1 MSDDK
6 AVTTIRVPKS
16 LQGRYNDLPKKYW
29 LNFPDFCR
37 EAIREK
43 LTQEERLR
51 TWVVEDATED
61 GPPCTP
67 RESVDKDKPR

>member
-1 MSDDK
+1 MTNDK

-16 LQGRYNDLPKKYW
+16 LQGRYDDFPKKYW

-43 LTQEERLR
+43 LTREELRDLREIVEREEPGPLRSSQE
-51 TWVVEDATED
+51 
-61 GPPCTP
+61 
-67 RESVDKDKPR
+67 KPSS

>member
-1 MSDDK
+1 MTNDK

-16 LQGRYNDLPKKYW
+16 LQGRYDDLPKKYW

-43 LTQEERLR
+43 LTREELRDLREIVEREEPGPLRSSQE
-51 TWVVEDATED
+51 
-61 GPPCTP
+61 
-67 RESVDKDKPR
+67 KPSS

>member
-1 MSDDK
+1 M
-6 AVTTIRVPKS
+6 PKDTGVRIP
-16 LQGRYNDLPKKYW
+16 LELKHRFERLPRNW
-29 LNFPDFCR
+29 VNFADFCR

-61 GPPCTP
+61 GPPRTR